1 MFRTHYKWLITLA
14 AAGCLS
20 ACQTVK
26 IPDFEFMKSLADG
39 FEEATNI
46 GEAPEGRSASLAPE
60 ETRSAEAWD
69 AQARALIAAR
79 DAKALPDA
87 DFVARTD
94 AEIAQ
99 ETAALKARVHAYKA
113 DDPVGGF

>member
-1 MFRTHYKWLITLA
+1 MFRTKYRWLITLA
-14 AAGCLS
+14 AAGSLS

-46 GEAPEGRSASLAPE
+46 GEAPEGQSTTLSPE

-79 DAKALPDA
+79 DAKALPDP
-87 DFVARTD
+87 DFVPKTD
-94 AEIAQ
+94 AQIAQ
-99 ETAALKARVHAYKA
+99 ETA
-113 DDPVGGF
+113 P

>member
-1 MFRTHYKWLITLA
+1 MLRTKHRLIITLA

-26 IPDFEFMKSLADG
+26 IPEFEFMKSLADG

-46 GEAPEGRSASLAPE
+46 GEAPEGQSTALSPE

-69 AQARALIAAR
+69 AQARALMAAR
-79 DAKALPDA
+79 DAKALPDP
-87 DFVARTD
+87 DFTPKTEAQ
-94 AEIAQ
+94 IAQ
-99 ETAALKARVHAYKA
+99 EKAALKARVHAYKA